1 MQNNFEKYYREFFE
15 GKKIVKQGFGIL
27 GRGGGVVKFLIEMGA
42 NILVTDMKSEEN
54 FDIQIKEIEELKLK
68 QNQIRKREGKK
79 EIKIEYVFG
88 GHKIDNF
95 INCDFVIQASGVAKD
110 NTYLKA
116 SRDVCIK
123 VYQEGSL
130 FCEIVKSYFDD
141 SNKERKSVNI
151 IGITGTRGKTTTTFL
166 IKSILENSFKH
177 SDIKVYFGG
186 NVQGVATLE
195 LLKNIKSGDYV
206 VMELDS

>member
-1 MQNNFEKYYREFFE
+1 MENNFEKYYRKFFE
-15 GKKIVKQGFGIL
+15 GKKITKQGFGIL

-42 NILVTDMKSEEN
+42 DILVTDMKSEEN
-54 FDIQIKEIEELKLK
+54 FESQIKEIEELKLK
-68 QNQIRKREGKK
+68 QNQIRKAEGKK

-88 GHKIDNF
+88 EHRIDDF
-95 INCDFVIQASGVAKD
+95 INCDFVIQASGVPKD
-110 NTYLKA
+110 NIYLKA
-116 SRDVCIK
+116 ARDAGKI

-130 FCEIVKSYFDD
+130 FCKIINDYFDTKKD
-141 SNKERKSVNI
+141 RVNI

-166 IKSILENSFKH
+166 IKHILDKNFEGT
-177 SDIKVYFGG
+177 DIKVYFGG

-195 LLKNIKSGDYV
+195 LLKKIKGGDFV